1 MAGCQ
6 EDSFEKG
13 GRRGLNV
20 EMDMEWVELL
30 TLARAYGIS
39 IEEVKAFL
47 LETEK
52 QNKKEIVLK

>member
-1 MAGCQ
+1 M
-6 EDSFEKG
+6 
-13 GRRGLNV
+13 NV

>member
-1 MAGCQ
+1 MAGYK
-6 EDSFEKG
+6 EDRFEEG

-47 LETEK
+47 QETSE
-52 QNKKEIVLK
+52 QNKEVLVVK